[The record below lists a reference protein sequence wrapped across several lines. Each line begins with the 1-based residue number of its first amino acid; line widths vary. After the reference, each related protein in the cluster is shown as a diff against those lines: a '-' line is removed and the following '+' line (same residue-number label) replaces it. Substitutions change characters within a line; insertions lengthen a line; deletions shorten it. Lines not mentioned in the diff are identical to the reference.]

1 MAAPHQM
8 QRREQQV
15 HQTLRL
21 GFRPLRQAAR
31 CAWRGSRPPPPVPA
45 TCWGAD
51 QLHQGP
57 GCSLPIIKYRLQR
70 LFNRKIMTSIVSYDT
85 IGKSFESTATK
96 ALKFRRYWENGF
108 MSIYTDIPY
117 LLRGRHRLGKAK
129 QGILAAR
136 RKRFSL
142 RMSGMSLVTLGNI
155 AYSYF
160 QLCNSTALFG

>member
-1 MAAPHQM
+1 MDESLESLESLVSKFM
-8 QRREQQV
+8 QVALVFNLAVGSKE
-15 HQTLRL
+15 
-21 GFRPLRQAAR
+21 RPVDVQFI
-31 CAWRGSRPPPPVPA
+31 
-45 TCWGAD
+45 
-51 QLHQGP
+51 GP

-96 ALKFRRYWENGF
+96 AVKFRRYWENGF

-129 QGILAAR
+129 QDILAAR